1 MRKSGERF
9 PIIISPSCVRD
20 EHGNIISHVATIK
33 DITERKRGEEVR
45 RESEERYRTL
55 FEDSPISLWEEDFSQ
70 VKKFID
76 SLRGKGVKDFR
87 KYFENHPRAV
97 VNCTNMVK
105 VIDINRASLEL
116 FKAKSKEKLQH
127 DLNNTFSEESYEAFR
142 EELISIAEGK
152 TVFESEAVT
161 KTLKGDKKH
170 VVVRWSVAPGYEK
183 TLSKVL
189 VSISDVTELKRA
201 REQNLLLE
209 TSKALSRTLKLDQ
222 VLKIAIE
229 KMAKALKAD
238 RCSVVLVDEGVDS
251 AAIRHVFVKK
261 DLPRLILPDKRTPP
275 DECFSQIKEILTQK
289 GYFQIRNAETDPLPA
304 SVQSYFRK
312 VGIKSVLLI
321 PLILEKKLFGIFLV
335 ASVEKL
341 RSFVSEEISLAQ
353 TISNQTA
360 VAIQNSL
367 LIEDLKKKHS
377 QIIEQSKTLERQY
390 QEQNILMKISREL
403 SGTLNLDRIL
413 QIATKEAAQA
423 LQVDRCAAL
432 LAFPEEDYAEVRSI
446 YVKDGESVSHILGYK
461 IYPRDFPQAKEML
474 EKRKWIHI
482 PNVYHLSG
490 KSFAKEYFIKEG
502 IKSVIF
508 SPMVHGKKLVGFFV
522 LSTMKDFK
530 TFTKEEIKLAQTI
543 ADQVAVAIENARLLE
558 LVRRSSGDLK
568 ALSIQLINIQEDER
582 KKIAQELHDQIG
594 QTLFAMKMNLEM
606 TKKNLPPDP
615 EKLEDMK
622 NRLTDTENLLSQTID
637 QIRNLTTDLRPSMLD
652 DFGLIPALNWYIDNF
667 SKRTN
672 IKVYLKTKNF
682 KPRLSSEVE
691 TTFYRIIQEALTNVA
706 KHAQATE
713 VSILL
718 ARENSNA
725 CLAVEDNGIG
735 FDTKKAS
742 FPKDRLGIFS
752 IKERVGLLNGEFE
765 IRSKANRGTK
775 LSVKIPL
782 VEKRV

>member
-1 MRKSGERF
+1 
-9 PIIISPSCVRD
+9 V
-20 EHGNIISHVATIK
+20 
-33 DITERKRGEEVR
+33 
-45 RESEERYRTL
+45 
-55 FEDSPISLWEEDFSQ
+55 
-70 VKKFID
+70 
-76 SLRGKGVKDFR
+76 
-87 KYFENHPRAV
+87 
-97 VNCTNMVK
+97 
-105 VIDINRASLEL
+105 
-116 FKAKSKEKLQH
+116 
-127 DLNNTFSEESYEAFR
+127 
-142 EELISIAEGK
+142 
-152 TVFESEAVT
+152 
-161 KTLKGDKKH
+161 DKKLLGAFH
-170 VVVRWSVAPGYEK
+170 
-183 TLSKVL
+183 L
-189 VSISDVTELKRA
+189 VS
-201 REQNLLLE
+201 
-209 TSKALSRTLKLDQ
+209 
-222 VLKIAIE
+222 
-229 KMAKALKAD
+229 
-238 RCSVVLVDEGVDS
+238 
-251 AAIRHVFVKK
+251 
-261 DLPRLILPDKRTPP
+261 
-275 DECFSQIKEILTQK
+275 
-289 GYFQIRNAETDPLPA
+289 
-304 SVQSYFRK
+304 
-312 VGIKSVLLI
+312 
-321 PLILEKKLFGIFLV
+321 
-335 ASVEKL
+335 EKL
-341 RSFVSEEISLAQ
+341 RNFVAEEVFLGQ
-353 TISNQTA
+353 TIANQAA

-377 QIIEQSKTLERQY
+377 QITEQSKTLEKQY

-403 SGTLNLDRIL
+403 SGTLDLDRIL
-413 QIATKEAAQA
+413 EVATKESVQA
-423 LQVDRCAAL
+423 LRVDRCAAI
-432 LAFPEEDYAEVRSI
+432 LAFPEEGYAEIMSI
-446 YVKDGESVSHILGYK
+446 YVKGDKSVTHLLGYK
-461 IYPRDFPQAKEML
+461 LYPHNLPQSKEMFD
-474 EKRKWIHI
+474 KRKAIHI
-482 PNVYHLSG
+482 PNIYHLSD

-502 IKSVIF
+502 IKSAIF
-508 SPMVHGKKLVGFFV
+508 SPMVHGEKLVGFFV
-522 LSTMKDFK
+522 LSTMEDFK

-568 ALSIQLINIQEDER
+568 ALSIQLINVQEDER
-582 KKIAQELHDQIG
+582 KKIAQELHDEIG

-606 TKKNLPPDP
+606 TKKNLPPDS